1 MLSVNR
7 PSAARGRGGTRLSRH
22 PIWAPLGHSTLRH
35 APRTSLSS
43 VYCEPPHTKDST
55 SPFFGFSLS
64 FRYKKRTS
72 RHADMCTAPTP
83 TIASHTTPPD
93 RSMSSCSNAHSSCPE
108 APTQRLGK
116 ERDEAEGQHN
126 LCSPEAPREP
136 LFSIRSVI
144 SLAITQLS
152 QSQIRA
158 TRTLLSWSRLSPLGA
173 PRASR
178 PNAIPN
184 PENGKT
190 NGPAASPVPQ
200 I

>member
-1 MLSVNR
+1 
-7 PSAARGRGGTRLSRH
+7 
-22 PIWAPLGHSTLRH
+22 
-35 APRTSLSS
+35 
-43 VYCEPPHTKDST
+43 
-55 SPFFGFSLS
+55 
-64 FRYKKRTS
+64 
-72 RHADMCTAPTP
+72 MCTAPTP

-184 PENGKT
+184 PEKRTGLRPPRSPKYKST
-190 NGPAASPVPQ
+190 NLIPTKETDKRPQNPTKAVRSTSNQLGPNKYRQKGAPHVPRRRPVTGSYGPNPRRSYHTTLKQAVRESPR
-200 I
+200 